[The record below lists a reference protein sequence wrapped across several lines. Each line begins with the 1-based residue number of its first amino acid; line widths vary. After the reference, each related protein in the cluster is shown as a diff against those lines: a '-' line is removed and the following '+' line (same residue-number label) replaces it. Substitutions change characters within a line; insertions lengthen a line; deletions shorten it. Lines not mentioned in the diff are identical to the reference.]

1 MSIEPQFKETE
12 KLSTTK
18 ASHSTNKTK
27 SNWLE
32 QFERVTRIAERL
44 IWLIVLVLITTAVAN
59 FLKMHSP
66 DSTRFS
72 PIVKQ
77 EPIERPIPV
86 QVDREIA
93 LALREARTLTQDFA
107 SARLDSWKTDVMK
120 RVDNNFLD
128 WYFSYWNQ
136 QVLGIKYAIQGGY
149 HWFNSKALT
158 PEQASLNLIQK
169 EFEKRVLPPEITQA
183 TFKDLIEDS
192 VTEYTQELSQRL
204 ATIPSH
210 YQIPQGEW
218 DKYLRDIA
226 LITERSEANRQISIE
241 QKGIVAT
248 AGYSSI
254 LVGKLAS
261 KIGAKVGAKVG
272 AKSTAKISAKLGGK
286 LLGSVFGVGIIIW
299 DLVDHHVT
307 KTTQMPILRNNIE
320 EYLEQV
326 KIAILKD
333 PNTGLISVIYA
344 LEKQVLKNIQV

>member
-1 MSIEPQFKETE
+1 MSIEPQFKEIE
-12 KLSTTK
+12 KPSTTK
-18 ASHSTNKTK
+18 ASHSTNNPK
-27 SNWLE
+27 SNWID
-32 QFERVTRIAERL
+32 QFERVTRIAERF
-44 IWLIVLVLITTAVAN
+44 IWLIVLAIITTAVAN

-66 DSTRFS
+66 DSTKFS

-86 QVDREIA
+86 QVEQEIA
-93 LALREARTLTQDFA
+93 LALREARTLTENLA
-107 SARLDSWKTDVMK
+107 SARLDSWKNDVMK

-136 QVLGIKYAIQGGY
+136 QVLGIKYVIQGGY
-149 HWFNSKALT
+149 HWFNSNAPT

-192 VTEYTQELSQRL
+192 VREYTQELSQRL

-218 DKYLRDIA
+218 DKYLKDLA
-226 LITERSEANRQISIE
+226 LITDRSEANRQISIG
-241 QKGIVAT
+241 QKGIMAT
-248 AGYSSI
+248 AGYGSI

-261 KIGAKVGAKVG
+261 KMAAKVGAKMG

-286 LLGSVFGVGIIIW
+286 VLGSAFGIGIIIW
-299 DLVDHHVT
+299 DVVDHYST
-307 KTTQMPILRNNIE
+307 KATQMPILRNNIE

-333 PNTGLISVIYA
+333 PDTGLISVIYA
-344 LEKQVLKNIQV
+344 LEKQVLKNTQV